1 MPRSTE
7 RKPIVINTMRALS
20 FDEIQKINDLIIL
33 RWKVRGPG
41 NKAAIVQQHEIVQIL
56 AKSRGVTDH
65 WAVANNL
72 LDIVVQT
79 YSDVGWNVLHDR
91 PDDNTTGDA
100 TFYFSKKGH

>member
-1 MPRSTE
+1 MTRSTE
-7 RKPIVINTMRALS
+7 HKLIVIDTMRALNS
-20 FDEIQKINDLIIL
+20 DEVLRISDLIIP
-33 RWKVRGPG
+33 RWKTRGPG
-41 NKAAIVQQHEIVQIL
+41 NKVAIVKQHEIVQIL

-65 WAVANNL
+65 WVVANNL

-91 PDDNTTGDA
+91 PDDNTPGDA